1 MLLARGTVLQLDH
14 RIRRRGLAY
23 KRVLPLRPLATFDKE
38 GRATLLELN
47 TGGGLEPGQEAA
59 HKGMLQLA
67 GASGYPERKLCTP
80 LPQLR
85 ARVTLAPGCTRAM
98 CMPRRPDVRLR

>member
-1 MLLARGTVLQLDH
+1 MQPLRSPCLAPALHGRLSVRCSQLAELLLLARGAVLQLDH

-47 TGGGLEPGQEAA
+47 TGGGL
-59 HKGMLQLA
+59 
-67 GASGYPERKLCTP
+67 
-80 LPQLR
+80 
-85 ARVTLAPGCTRAM
+85 
-98 CMPRRPDVRLR
+98 